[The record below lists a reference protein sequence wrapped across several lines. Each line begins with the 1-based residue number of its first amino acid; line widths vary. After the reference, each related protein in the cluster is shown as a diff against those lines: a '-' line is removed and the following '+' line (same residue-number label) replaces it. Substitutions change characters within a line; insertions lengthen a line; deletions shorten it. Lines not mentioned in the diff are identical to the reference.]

1 MGIRYEL
8 TGITQAFFIDLL
20 QVVFPHVIENQI
32 DASNISFLSTLNSPY
47 LRKFIYTHYSPK
59 FIILEVPTLRFRIS
73 VYHGALFILQKN
85 FPHMLLLGSYKYA
98 IKLRKKKSKNF
109 KNKLNNPTRLFEN
122 PNKFFE

>member
-1 MGIRYEL
+1 MDIRYEL

-47 LRKFIYTHYSPK
+47 LRKFIYTHYSQK

-73 VYHGALFILQKN
+73 VYARLFILQKN
-85 FPHMLLLGSYKYA
+85 FPHMLLLRSYKYA
-98 IKLRKKKSKNF
+98 IKLRKKN
-109 KNKLNNPTRLFEN
+109 
-122 PNKFFE
+122 